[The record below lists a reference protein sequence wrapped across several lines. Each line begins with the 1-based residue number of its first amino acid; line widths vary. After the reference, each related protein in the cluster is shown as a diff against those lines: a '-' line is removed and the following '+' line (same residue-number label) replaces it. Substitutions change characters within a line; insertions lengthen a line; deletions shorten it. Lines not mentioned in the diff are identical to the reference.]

1 MTRSSP
7 PVIPFTLTSGRARD
21 PLFSLPPHY
30 YCYDPL
36 NRVTGKAYTAQT
48 CSNGLLP
55 TPLVSYYY
63 DQSSY
68 DGLAITNS
76 IGHRTGMSDQAGAEA
91 WSYDIMGRPL
101 SDLRTTNSLSK
112 TVTYSYNLDGS
123 LSTMSYPTAANGSN
137 VTTLTYQP
145 GGAGR
150 PLNLLSSGNGFVGD
164 AHYTP
169 SGALCYLQDY
179 RDGTWTAVGTF
190 NPRQQ
195 PATYQVI
202 QQFSGT
208 SPTVCAAT
216 GTVADIMDFTYN
228 FVDANSHNNGNVQKV
243 SNNIDWHR
251 TQNFTYDPLSRI
263 STAYTNADNQ
273 PAFQGDNSIAA
284 CWAETYTYDPWGN
297 LISLGPNAT
306 TQPNYVG
313 CTQESGFNYTNFMG
327 TNNRITETG
336 FTYDA
341 AGNITASPGP
351 STYVYDAENHLTSA
365 STPAG
370 SATYTYDGD
379 GKRLT
384 KSTGTMY
391 WYGANSEAFLET
403 DLSNNMRY
411 NYFFFNGQRVGR
423 IDTSNSVTW
432 YLGDHL
438 GSSRVVWSLA
448 AQDESDFYPFGGER
462 VISSG
467 TANTY
472 KFTGKERDSESGL
485 DYFGARFNS
494 STMGRFMSPDAF
506 YKDSHVGDPQSWNK
520 YAYARNNPLR
530 YVDPTGENATISTTC
545 STDGNNQTTC
555 NVNIPAS
562 IAIYAAPGSGLT
574 QEQLNGAASTIQS
587 SIQNTWSGSFQQDGV
602 TYNVSTQVSVQVA
615 ESEGAAS
622 NTGAQNVIGL
632 SNGQASA
639 SAQDLSGASNSL
651 GTFLRGQDTG
661 TWNYNTLG
669 GDSNDAAHEFSH
681 LLGVGDHYDGNYV
694 SNGGISNTPQ
704 HATSSDLRWGIQEA
718 TSGVKSWLNA
728 PQYQPMRYGEVF
740 EKPQTF
746 SGSANVGAPSFGWWK

>member
-123 LSTMSYPTAANGSN
+123 LSAMSYPTAANGSN

-150 PLNLLSSGNGFVGD
+150 PLNLLSSGTGFVGD

-179 RDGTWTAVGTF
+179 WDGTWTAVGTF

-485 DYFGARFNS
+485 DNFEARYFGS
-494 STMGRFMSPDAF
+494 SLGRFLSPDPDPDQIDGFDHLESPQAWNGYAYVQNNPLNATDPDGLDCVYDNGNGTAKIVRGDCISQTDNGYYVNGTVHTKSQF
-506 YKDSHVGDPQSWNK
+506 VLDQSTGDLQFGLTDENGNYGAGTITGYADPQSSDQLSPFAQGVLSQPVLKNAAGIVNAAGMAE
-520 YAYARNNPLR
+520 YRAAGFIFPLSTLFI
-530 YVDPTGENATISTTC
+530 DLAAGTGGQGTS
-545 STDGNNQTTC
+545 
-555 NVNIPAS
+555 
-562 IAIYAAPGSGLT
+562 AA
-574 QEQLNGAASTIQS
+574 QAASGGSRAVLES
-587 SIQNTWSGSFQQDGV
+587 SR
-602 TYNVSTQVSVQVA
+602 
-615 ESEGAAS
+615 E
-622 NTGAQNVIGL
+622 
-632 SNGQASA
+632 
-639 SAQDLSGASNSL
+639 
-651 GTFLRGQDTG
+651 RM
-661 TWNYNTLG
+661 
-669 GDSNDAAHEFSH
+669 
-681 LLGVGDHYDGNYV
+681 
-694 SNGGISNTPQ
+694 P
-704 HATSSDLRWGIQEA
+704 
-718 TSGVKSWLNA
+718 
-728 PQYQPMRYGEVF
+728 
-740 EKPQTF
+740 
-746 SGSANVGAPSFGWWK
+746 